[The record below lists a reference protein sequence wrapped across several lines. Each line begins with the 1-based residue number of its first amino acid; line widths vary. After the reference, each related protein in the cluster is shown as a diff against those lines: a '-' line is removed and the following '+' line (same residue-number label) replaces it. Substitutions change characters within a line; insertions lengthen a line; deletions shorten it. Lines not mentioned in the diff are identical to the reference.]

1 MLENEQVLLIV
12 YFIGVCLVLV
22 LFVVIFFAAFLRRK
36 NKFLLERMEA
46 RQKFDRELADTRL
59 EIQEQTFK
67 NIAWELH
74 DNVGQLLSVANI
86 QLGMMQHGAQDT
98 LQDQIKETKDVIRS
112 TVEEVRSLSK
122 TLNTDVVLNNG
133 LQRSVELE
141 LERFDRLNFLTP
153 HYNTTGEVQSIRPED
168 EIIIFRILQEFF
180 SNVMKHARANNLF
193 VTLDYQ
199 PDCLVVSAKDDG
211 VGFNIDQKHES
222 SGLVNMRSRASLL
235 DANLSLSS
243 SVGTGTELVLKYPY
257 SPHES
262 KSRD

>member
-1 MLENEQVLLIV
+1 MLEQEEVLLIL
-12 YFIGVCLVLV
+12 YFIGVSVVLV
-22 LFVVIFFAAFLRRK
+22 SIVVVFFIAFQRRK
-36 NKFLLERMEA
+36 NKFLIERMEA
-46 RQKFDRELADTRL
+46 RQKFQRELADTRL

-86 QLGMMQHGAQDT
+86 QLGMMQHVAADSI
-98 LQDQIKETKDVIRS
+98 QDQIKETKNVIRS

-133 LQRSVELE
+133 LQRSIELE
-141 LERFDRLNFLTP
+141 LERFERLNFLKP
-153 HYNTTGEVQSIRPED
+153 HFEAIGESVSIRPED

-199 PDCLVVSAKDDG
+199 PDHLVVSLQDDG
-211 VGFNIDQKHES
+211 VGFDSDQKHES
-222 SGLVNMRSRASLL
+222 SGLVNMRSRALL
-235 DANLSLSS
+235 LGAELSLHGEMGA
-243 SVGTGTELVLKYPY
+243 GTKLTLTYPY
-257 SPHES
+257 RPHDS
-262 KSRD
+262 KT

>member
-1 MLENEQVLLIV
+1 MLESEQVLLIV
-12 YFIGVCLVLV
+12 YFIGVCLALV
-22 LFVVIFFAAFLRRK
+22 LFVVVFFVAFLRRK
-36 NKFLLERMEA
+36 NKFLIERMEA
-46 RQKFDRELADTRL
+46 RRKFERELADTRL

-86 QLGMMQHGAQDT
+86 QLGMMQHGAQDS

-133 LQRSVELE
+133 LQRSIELE
-141 LERFDRLNFLTP
+141 LERFERLNFLTP
-153 HYNTTGEVQSIRPED
+153 HFEARGEQQSIRPED

-193 VTLDYQ
+193 VTLNYQ
-199 PDCLVVSAKDDG
+199 PDRLVVNLRDDG
-211 VGFNIDQKHES
+211 VGFDDDQKHES

-235 DANLSLSS
+235 GADLSLTSTM
-243 SVGTGTELVLKYPY
+243 GTGTELKLIYPY
-257 SPHES
+257 RPHES
-262 KSRD
+262 KR